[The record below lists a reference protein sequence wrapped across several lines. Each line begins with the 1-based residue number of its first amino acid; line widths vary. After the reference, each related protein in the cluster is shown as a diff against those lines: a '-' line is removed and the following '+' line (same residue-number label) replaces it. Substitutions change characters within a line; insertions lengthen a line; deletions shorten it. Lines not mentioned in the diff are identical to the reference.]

1 MRHVI
6 IILIDSF
13 GRLRIDKNAP
23 RSAWGKIRTMALI
36 LDETAQGR
44 AYFDRNQPSCLR
56 RASRAELATGGDE
69 HMHDMMTGADEVT
82 PSRGVESLRQTGGN
96 DLMNC
101 YRPRTEALNAA
112 YQRPDAVTRAQS
124 PNARRRG
131 HFDEDGLLFARI
143 TARERQPAT
152 RRERRRQERIAPLRG
167 RATTVPACCDARS
180 CRIWCGRGCAACCPG
195 IELHATRRCG
205 AQPQGVRFLRLHG
218 YDRAVLAREMPL
230 REIAECAE
238 EGVDIEAF
246 GHGALCGACSGQC
259 LFSSM
264 VGGRSGNRGMCAQ
277 PCRLP
282 YRLGEK
288 AGYLLSP
295 KDLMTLRHLPDLQRA
310 A

>member
-1 MRHVI
+1 
-6 IILIDSF
+6 
-13 GRLRIDKNAP
+13 
-23 RSAWGKIRTMALI
+23 
-36 LDETAQGR
+36 
-44 AYFDRNQPSCLR
+44 
-56 RASRAELATGGDE
+56 
-69 HMHDMMTGADEVT
+69 
-82 PSRGVESLRQTGGN
+82 
-96 DLMNC
+96 
-101 YRPRTEALNAA
+101 
-112 YQRPDAVTRAQS
+112 
-124 PNARRRG
+124 
-131 HFDEDGLLFARI
+131 
-143 TARERQPAT
+143 
-152 RRERRRQERIAPLRG
+152 
-167 RATTVPACCDARS
+167 
-180 CRIWCGRGCAACCPG
+180 
-195 IELHATRRCG
+195 
-205 AQPQGVRFLRLHG
+205 LRLHG